1 MTNLFSYII
10 RVIVICWVSWLSF
23 IPTAWAFCGFYVAKA
38 DVSLFNQASQVIIA
52 RDNNRTILT
61 MANDYRGD
69 VKEFAIVV
77 PVPTVIKKE
86 QVKVGNSQILAR
98 LDAFTAPRLVE
109 YFDTDPCNPIVL
121 ESSSPV
127 GVARDKSFAA
137 GRSSTSNL
145 GVTIEEKF
153 TVGEYDILILSAK
166 ESSGLETWL
175 NQNGY
180 KIPRGAQEVLRPYIR
195 DNMKFFVAKV
205 NLAELEKSDAQFLRP
220 LLIAYESPKFML
232 PIRLGMVNAKGDQD
246 LIVYL
251 LSPNGQTEVT
261 NYRTVKIPTDQEIPL
276 FVKNEFS
283 QFYRSMF
290 QNSYTKEGQNVA
302 FVEYAW
308 DMGSCDPCAAEPLTQ
323 QELKD
328 AGVFWNPNQVF
339 VTRLHVRYN
348 RRKFPEDLKFRETAN
363 KNLFQGRYIL
373 NHPFKGTIAC
383 KEKNSYQKMVRE
395 RQEREVQNL
404 ARLTN
409 WDINEI
415 RKKAVL
421 TQYKPT
427 NDRPFWE
434 QIWK

>member
-1 MTNLFSYII
+1 M
-10 RVIVICWVSWLSF
+10 
-23 IPTAWAFCGFYVAKA
+23 
-38 DVSLFNQASQVIIA
+38 
-52 RDNNRTILT
+52 
-61 MANDYRGD
+61 
-69 VKEFAIVV
+69 
-77 PVPTVIKKE
+77 
-86 QVKVGNSQILAR
+86 GNSQILAR

-121 ESSSPV
+121 ESASPA
-127 GVARDKSFAA
+127 GVARDRSFAA
-137 GRSSTSNL
+137 GKSSTSSL

-348 RRKFPEDLKFRETAN
+348 RRKFPEDLKFRETGN

>member
-1 MTNLFSYII
+1 MAHLLWN
-10 RVIVICWVSWLSF
+10 ICRILLLTCWGWLNF
-23 IPTAWAFCGFYVAKA
+23 APPVFAFCGFYVAKA

-52 RDNNRTILT
+52 RDGNRTILT
-61 MANDYRGD
+61 MANDFKGD
-69 VKEFAIVV
+69 VTEFAIVV

-86 QVKVGNSQILAR
+86 QVKVGNATILAR

-109 YFDTDPCNPIVL
+109 YFDSDPCAPVML
-121 ESSSPV
+121 ERTVPSITSAE
-127 GVARDKSFAA
+127 GRAGARSKAEA
-137 GRSSTSNL
+137 L

-166 ESSGLETWL
+166 ESAGLETWL

-180 KIPRGAQEVLRPYIR
+180 KIPQGAREVLRPYIR

-205 NLAELEKSDAQFLRP
+205 NLQELEKSDSQFLRP

-232 PIRLGMVNAKGDQD
+232 PIRLGMVNANGDQD

-261 NYRTVKIPTDQEIPL
+261 NYRTVKIPTDKEIPL
-276 FVKNEFS
+276 FIKDDFAN
-283 QFYRSMF
+283 FYRAMF
-290 QNSYTKEGQNVA
+290 QNSYMKEGQNVA

-308 DMGSCDPCAAEPLTQ
+308 DMGSCDPCSAEPLDP

-348 RRKFPEDLKFRETAN
+348 RNKFPEDLKFRETTN

-373 NHPFKGTIAC
+373 NHPFNGTIGC
-383 KEKNSYQKMVRE
+383 KEKTRYEKMVRE
-395 RQEREVQNL
+395 RQEREIQNL

-415 RKKAVL
+415 RKKARM
-421 TQYKPT
+421 TQYQST
-427 NDRPFWE
+427 SDRPFWE

>member
-1 MTNLFSYII
+1 MVNLLEKIGRIFLITCLLWI
-10 RVIVICWVSWLSF
+10 NF
-23 IPTAWAFCGFYVAKA
+23 MPTAFAFCGFYVAEA

-52 RDNNRTILT
+52 RDKDRTILT
-61 MANDYRGD
+61 MANDFKGD

-86 QVKVGNSQILAR
+86 QVKVGNPKIIER

-109 YFDTDPCNPIVL
+109 YFDSDPCAPPVL
-121 ESSSPV
+121 FSPSARSGVTQESRLDK
-127 GVARDKSFAA
+127 GRD
-137 GRSSTSNL
+137 NVL

-166 ESSGLETWL
+166 ESAGLETWL

-180 KIPRGAQEVLRPYIR
+180 KIPRGAREVLRPYIR

-205 NLAELEKSDAQFLRP
+205 NLQELEKSDAQFLRP
-220 LLIAYESPKFML
+220 ILIAYQSPKFML
-232 PIRLGMVNAKGDQD
+232 PIRLGMVNANGDQD
-246 LIVYL
+246 LIIYL
-251 LSPNGQTEVT
+251 LSPNGQIEVT
-261 NYRTVKIPTDQEIPL
+261 NYRTVKIPTDAELPL
-276 FVKNEFS
+276 FIKNDFAN
-283 QFYRSMF
+283 FYKAMF
-290 QNSYTKEGQNVA
+290 QNSYMKERQNVV

-308 DMGSCDPCAAEPLTQ
+308 DMGSCDPCSAEPLNQ
-323 QELKD
+323 EELKE
-328 AGVFWNPNQVF
+328 AGVFWNPSQVF

-348 RRKFPEDLKFRETAN
+348 RRNFPEDLRFRETSN

-373 NHPFKGTIAC
+373 NHPFTGTISC
-383 KEKNSYQKMVRE
+383 SEKNRYQRMVRD
-395 RQEREVQNL
+395 RQEREIQNL

-409 WDINEI
+409 WDIREI

-421 TQYKPT
+421 TQYKPA